1 MPIVKTKWTSFE
13 KKIKSSTVISYLT
26 NDYMFDVPLLES
38 SHIFLENHADILVL
52 SIFMGWSVSTENF
65 ILEIVVLAHGFKVR
79 LKKLFLK
86 TLIFNLVRLNFLL
99 FCWKKATL
107 EINKN
112 VSWLDF
118 NNGTF
123 VKKWKR
129 NKLIKKGLFSMGRQT
144 HWPRKGKNA
153 ILFSLKNILLYGFQF
168 TFLAEEKFQ
177 KRLWLDFDY
186 GKWLDFRFWFLYK
199 EAKTKMCLS
208 KSPMILISFQYC
220 KNNGKF

>member
-38 SHIFLENHADILVL
+38 SHIFLENYADIMVL

-99 FCWKKATL
+99 FC
-107 EINKN
+107 
-112 VSWLDF
+112 
-118 NNGTF
+118 
-123 VKKWKR
+123 
-129 NKLIKKGLFSMGRQT
+129 
-144 HWPRKGKNA
+144 
-153 ILFSLKNILLYGFQF
+153 
-168 TFLAEEKFQ
+168 
-177 KRLWLDFDY
+177 
-186 GKWLDFRFWFLYK
+186 
-199 EAKTKMCLS
+199 
-208 KSPMILISFQYC
+208 
-220 KNNGKF
+220 